1 MPNFNRS
8 GGNRDRGGHG
18 GGKNFGRGGFGN
30 RGFGGRGRDGGRPMM
45 HKATCGEC
53 GSPCE
58 VPFKPAPGRPVFCNN
73 CFKKSDDAPNNRRFE
88 EREYED
94 RDFGGGRDGGR
105 PGMHH
110 AVCDECGDDC
120 EVPFKPNGE
129 KPVFCNNCFKKGGG
143 NDRKNSGG
151 GDQNKEQ
158 FAILNAKLDRILKA
172 LAPNAPAAMPKEKN
186 PEHKEPA
193 MKDEAGK
200 EGKPAKEPKEP
211 KAKKKAKKVKAE

>member
-1 MPNFNRS
+1 
-8 GGNRDRGGHG
+8 
-18 GGKNFGRGGFGN
+18 
-30 RGFGGRGRDGGRPMM
+30 MM

-53 GSPCE
+53 GSQCE
-58 VPFKPAPGRPVFCNN
+58 VPFKPAGDRPVFCSN
-73 CFKKSDDAPNNRRFE
+73 CFKKGGDAPNNRRFE

-94 RDFGGGRDGGR
+94 RDFGGGRDRDGGR

-110 AVCDECGDDC
+110 AVCDDCGNDC

-129 KPVFCNNCFKKGGG
+129 KPVFCSNCFKRNGS

-172 LAPNAPAAMPKEKN
+172 LAPNAPAAMPTEKEAG
-186 PEHKEPA
+186 HKEPA
-193 MKDEAGK
+193 AMKNEAGK
-200 EGKPAKEPKEP
+200 EEKPDKETKEAKEP
-211 KAKKKAKKVKAE
+211 KAKKKAKKAKAE